1 MSKCEILAGATDQTI
16 DLFIRDSSSTTGGGL
31 TGLAYN
37 TASLVCYYRKG
48 ATGTP
53 AALTLATQTVGGAHS
68 DGGFVAVDG
77 TNCPGQYRLDLSDT
91 IVATAGRVTLYLKGA
106 TNMAPCVVEIEVVSV
121 NKFDAVRMGMTALPN
136 AAADGAGGLPISDAG
151 GLDLD
156 ARLDAAITSRMASY
170 TQPTGFLAATFP
182 GTVASTT
189 NITSATGIDVT
200 KLGGSTQSLTD
211 LKDFADTGYDP
222 VTHWA
227 KSDIQAIGGN
237 ASGVSNLNDF
247 VVSGYDPALHK
258 ILLVDT
264 VTNLTNAPTAGDL
277 TATMKTSVNTEVAA
291 ALATYD
297 GPTNAEM
304 VARTIAAADYATAAE
319 LAKVPKSDGT
329 ATWNATALAS
339 INAEADTALADYDA
353 PTNAEM
359 VARTLATA
367 DYATATD
374 LGTVDTVVDAIK
386 VKTDQFVFTVANQV
400 DANALSGGGGLDA
413 AGVRAAVG
421 LASAN
426 LDTQLTAIDDYL
438 DTEVAAIKAK
448 TDLLTTFPAN
458 FSSLSIDSTG
468 FVGANVTNSGT
479 AAAGSSSSLTL
490 SASASTTNSY
500 YVRQYVQIV
509 SGTGAGQVR
518 QVAAYT
524 GSTKVVTVNFA
535 WVTNPDNTSV
545 YRIIA
550 AHVPHVADN
559 AGVTRAKDE
568 NDASLATA
576 ASLNAVDD
584 FLDTEVAAILAA
596 VDTEVAAIK
605 AKTDQLTF
613 TVANQVDSNA
623 LSGGGSGLDAA
634 GVRSAL
640 GMSSANLDTQLA
652 DIPTVSEFEARTIA
666 SASYATATALGT
678 TDTAVQTLTT
688 RVGIPAVSVSDD
700 LAAVPAAVRTELTTE
715 LGRIDAAVSTRATP
729 AQVATELATYDG
741 PTNAEMVARTL
752 PAASYAEPGD
762 AMTLTT
768 GERTA
773 VANEVEAQ
781 IIDDTDSEKVLEA
794 IVNKIAAANPSLED
808 LTLAAIASAV
818 RTELATELARIDA
831 AITTRL
837 ASASYTA
844 PPSAST
850 NASAVRTELT
860 TELGRIDA
868 AITTRATPAQVATE
882 LATYDGPTNAEMEA
896 RTLPSASYTEAGD
909 EMTLADSE
917 DVYPADIGFTIDDT
931 NSRDEYTVVW
941 FRNGAPVTSGIT
953 VPTIQ
958 AIKRA
963 DGTNLIPSSVMTQI
977 GSSGAYKYDAT
988 TTERT
993 TAGEAVVV
1001 VVSATINGSTRTWRK
1016 VITRDVEVV

>member
-48 ATGTP
+48 ATSTP
-53 AALTLATQTVGGAHS
+53 TALTLATQTVGGAHS

-106 TNMAPCVVEIEVVSV
+106 TNMAPCVVEIEVV
-121 NKFDAVRMGMTALPN
+121 AVDKYNATRMGLTALPN
-136 AAADGAGGLPISDAG
+136 AAADAAGGLPISDAG

-189 NITSATGIDVT
+189 NITAATGIDVT
-200 KLGGSTQSLTD
+200 KLGGSTQSATD

-227 KSDIQAIGGN
+227 KVTIEAIGGN

-264 VTNLTNAPTAGDL
+264 VTNLTNAPTAGDFTATMKTSITAAVPDTGAIAGAVGSQITSDHGAGSYERNTEPPTAVENRTEMDSNSTKLAALDSRL
-277 TATMKTSVNTEVAA
+277 TSSRAGYLDNLNVGGAVASQADINALNQSASRRIILTTVGQYERPESSSTTFQIEARTYSADGAAVDADSTPTLTATGITSGSLAANLGSATNPSTGVYRWTYSVASSATLEQIRFDLSAVISSDTQTMSVHSQVVDSVAATFTTGDRTKLEAVYDKLPSKAYITGTANADGDVQADEATGNFPGSVGSVVGAVGSVTAAVSVTGDLSATMKTSVNTEVAA

-304 VARTIAAADYATAAE
+304 VART
-319 LAKVPKSDGT
+319 L
-329 ATWNATALAS
+329 
-339 INAEADTALADYDA
+339 
-353 PTNAEM
+353 
-359 VARTLATA
+359 
-367 DYATATD
+367 
-374 LGTVDTVVDAIK
+374 
-386 VKTDQFVFTVANQV
+386 
-400 DANALSGGGGLDA
+400 
-413 AGVRAAVG
+413 
-421 LASAN
+421 
-426 LDTQLTAIDDYL
+426 
-438 DTEVAAIKAK
+438 
-448 TDLLTTFPAN
+448 
-458 FSSLSIDSTG
+458 
-468 FVGANVTNSGT
+468 
-479 AAAGSSSSLTL
+479 
-490 SASASTTNSY
+490 
-500 YVRQYVQIV
+500 
-509 SGTGAGQVR
+509 
-518 QVAAYT
+518 
-524 GSTKVVTVNFA
+524 
-535 WVTNPDNTSV
+535 
-545 YRIIA
+545 
-550 AHVPHVADN
+550 
-559 AGVTRAKDE
+559 
-568 NDASLATA
+568 
-576 ASLNAVDD
+576 
-584 FLDTEVAAILAA
+584 
-596 VDTEVAAIK
+596 
-605 AKTDQLTF
+605 
-613 TVANQVDSNA
+613 
-623 LSGGGSGLDAA
+623 
-634 GVRSAL
+634 
-640 GMSSANLDTQLA
+640 
-652 DIPTVSEFEARTIA
+652 A

-700 LAAVPAAVRTELTTE
+700 LAAVKTDTGNLVTRITSTLFSGITSLAQMLGIMAGKQVGDTTARNELRATGAGSGTFDETTDSMQAVRDR
-715 LGRIDAAVSTRATP
+715 GDAAWTTATGF
-729 AQVATELATYDG
+729 AV
-741 PTNAEMVARTL
+741 
-752 PAASYAEPGD
+752 PGS

-773 VANEVEAQ
+773 VANEVETQ

-860 TELGRIDA
+860 AELGRIDA

-896 RTLPSASYTEAGD
+896 RTLLSASYAEPGD

-963 DGTNLIPSSVMTQI
+963 NGTDLIPSSVMTQI
-977 GSSGAYKYDAT
+977 GATGAYKYDAV
-988 TTERT
+988 TTERAT
-993 TAGEAVVV
+993 PGEAVVV
-1001 VVSATINGSTRTWRK
+1001 VVSATINGATRTWRK